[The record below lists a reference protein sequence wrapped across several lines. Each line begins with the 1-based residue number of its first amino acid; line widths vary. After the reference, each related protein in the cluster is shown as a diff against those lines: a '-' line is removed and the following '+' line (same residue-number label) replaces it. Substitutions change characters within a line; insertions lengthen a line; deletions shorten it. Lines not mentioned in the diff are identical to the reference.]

1 MPKLVAPA
9 NEQIIQNGI
18 TFDVEHKLSQ
28 SVERD
33 WAPYDEILT
42 IIFDDA
48 RMIVAVATTKS
59 AKMATKFVKN
69 KVYDGLVRSPH
80 SYEVL
85 ARRAQQNLF

>member
-1 MPKLVAPA
+1 MPNLVAPA
-9 NEQIIQNGI
+9 NEQIIQNGV

-33 WAPYDEILT
+33 WAPYDEVLT

-48 RMIVAVATTKS
+48 RQIVAVGTTKS

-69 KVYDGLVRSPH
+69 KVYDGLVRSPNSH
-80 SYEVL
+80 EIL
-85 ARRAQQNLF
+85 ARRAQLTLF